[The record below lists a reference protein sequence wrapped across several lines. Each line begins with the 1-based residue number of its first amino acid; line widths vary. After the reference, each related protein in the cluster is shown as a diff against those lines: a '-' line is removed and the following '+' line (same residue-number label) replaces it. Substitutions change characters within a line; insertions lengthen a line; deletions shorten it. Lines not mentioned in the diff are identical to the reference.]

1 MEWYFVLMIIF
12 GGLIVMMATGLPV
25 AFCFLFINVVG
36 AILLWGGQTGLQ
48 QVAVSALSSVANF
61 VYLPVPMFILLA
73 EFIFRSGVATSAI
86 DVIDQWL
93 GRLPGRLALLAVV
106 VSTIL
111 AALSGSSLASVAM
124 LGATLTPEMERRGY
138 GKQLSIGSV
147 IGSSGLASLIPPSL
161 MAVLLASIGEI
172 SIGKLLIAGVI
183 PGVLIAAFYVSY
195 IIIRCRLQPSIA
207 PAYEFS
213 SVPITQKVLA
223 TAKYVLPLAF
233 VVMAVTGL
241 IIIGVATPSES
252 AAMGALAAGLLTAAY
267 GKMTWKLIKK
277 SIDETFR
284 TTIMIFMI
292 VAGSQAF
299 SQILSFTGATQQL
312 VLIIKD
318 LSLPPTQLIAA
329 MIIVWLFLGM
339 FISALPMMMITLPIF
354 MPLVRAFSLDPVWF
368 GLLFMI
374 AIDIGDVTPPFGLRL
389 FVMRG
394 VSPPEVTML
403 DIIKA
408 SLPFLGLELL
418 AVALIVAFPALALWL
433 PKLIR

>member
-1 MEWYFVLMIIF
+1 MEWYFVLAIIF
-12 GGLIVMMATGLPV
+12 GGLIVVMASGLPV

-36 AILLWGGQTGLQ
+36 AMVLWGGETGLQ

-61 VYLPVPMFILLA
+61 VYLPIPMFILLA
-73 EFIFRSGVATSAI
+73 EFIFHSGIATTAI

-93 GRLPGRLALLAVV
+93 GRLPGRLALLTLVV
-106 VSTIL
+106 TVIL
-111 AALSGSSLASVAM
+111 SALSGSSLATCAM
-124 LGATLTPEMERRGY
+124 VGSTLIPEMERRGY
-138 GKQLSIGSV
+138 ARHLSIGCV
-147 IGSSGLASLIPPSL
+147 ISSSGLDSLIPPSL
-161 MAVLLASIGEI
+161 MAVLLASIAEI
-172 SIGKLLIAGVI
+172 SIGKLLIAGFV
-183 PGVLIAAFYVSY
+183 PGFFIAAFYASY

-207 PAYEFS
+207 PPYEFS
-213 SVPITQKVLA
+213 SVPITQKLLA
-223 TAKYVLPLAF
+223 TVKYVLPLVF
-233 VVMAVTGL
+233 VMMAVTGL
-241 IIIGVATPSES
+241 IILGVATPSES
-252 AAMGALAAGLLTAAY
+252 AAMGALAAAILAAAY
-267 GKMTWKLIKK
+267 GKLTWKLIKN
-277 SIDETFR
+277 SINETFK

-299 SQILSFTGATQQL
+299 SQILSFTGATREM

-318 LSLPPTQLIAA
+318 LSLPPMQLIAA

-354 MPLVRAFSLDPVWF
+354 MPMIRAFGLDPIWF

-389 FVMRG
+389 YVMRG
-394 VSPPEVTML
+394 VLPAEVTML

-418 AVALIVAFPALALWL
+418 ALALIVAFPAIALWL
-433 PKLIR
+433 PKLIS